1 MPILIDDYTVSSLN
15 GPERGVFLKKVS
27 KNPAIN
33 NNYIILLGDQH
44 SELGYK
50 TCEDETCFELQ
61 TDFMY
66 ILNEFAKT
74 TRTDFYLEKSHTIE
88 RVEKV
93 IVPIQTQYL
102 NLREDPQ
109 NSVIHA
115 KSLKKSGYYPDSNM
129 IEMRSMYQT
138 CFIPQFKEK
147 HCKYKNI
154 LWHSA
159 DPRLSKDKTS
169 FYYHSNICHDSLGGL
184 LKTGVPYSTR
194 DLADVADDIY
204 ENTSLNVVDGLKY
217 IKLLVTDSRA
227 FIDALLQ
234 TRLFQKQYQKMNEQ
248 SQRLCKKRHFVKL
261 LDFYKSWNGRPIKS
275 QYENII
281 KRLDDMLLY
290 FSSKSVKTRTEV
302 LSRLNKENS
311 LDIDPLE
318 VNAFIGAIT
327 VISGVILD
335 IYFILRINKQDG
347 NRYGV
352 GVGDEPNRKL
362 VIGYFGTNHV
372 MSLNH
377 FFTNIIKTH
386 KLQEDVGKDAEGN
399 RRLEIS
405 RDIDLNTYFE
415 HVIEETSSSKLRSFH
430 KPRSSHK
437 LRSKPWSSHKLRSK
451 PRSSFNPLSFTF
463 KSYPKSR
470 PTFENN
476 KTRKYQYR

>member
-1 MPILIDDYTVSSLN
+1 
-15 GPERGVFLKKVS
+15 
-27 KNPAIN
+27 
-33 NNYIILLGDQH
+33 
-44 SELGYK
+44 
-50 TCEDETCFELQ
+50 
-61 TDFMY
+61 
-66 ILNEFAKT
+66 
-74 TRTDFYLEKSHTIE
+74 
-88 RVEKV
+88 
-93 IVPIQTQYL
+93 
-102 NLREDPQ
+102 
-109 NSVIHA
+109 
-115 KSLKKSGYYPDSNM
+115 
-129 IEMRSMYQT
+129 
-138 CFIPQFKEK
+138 
-147 HCKYKNI
+147 
-154 LWHSA
+154 
-159 DPRLSKDKTS
+159 
-169 FYYHSNICHDSLGGL
+169 
-184 LKTGVPYSTR
+184 
-194 DLADVADDIY
+194 
-204 ENTSLNVVDGLKY
+204 
-217 IKLLVTDSRA
+217 
-227 FIDALLQ
+227 
-234 TRLFQKQYQKMNEQ
+234 
-248 SQRLCKKRHFVKL
+248 
-261 LDFYKSWNGRPIKS
+261 
-275 QYENII
+275 
-281 KRLDDMLLY
+281 MLLY

-451 PRSSFNPLSFTF
+451 PWSSHKLRSKPWSSFNPLSFTF